1 MDSAVLETKELSF
14 LYSKGTSS
22 EVAAINNINIKI
34 NKGELVGIIGHT
46 GSGKS
51 TLVEHFN
58 AILKPTGGSVFLD
71 GNDIWQDKKN
81 IRSVRFKV
89 GVCFQYP
96 EYQLFEDT
104 VEKDVAFGPK
114 NMGLSKNEIDLR
126 VREAIGFVGLNESY
140 LEKSPFDLSGGEKR
154 RVAIAGVMAMKPEVL
169 VLDEPCAGLDPIGRK
184 TVLDLIVS
192 YKEKTNST
200 VIVVSHS
207 MEDIAKIATKI
218 LVMNESRLAY
228 YDTVRNV
235 FSHVSELVSMGLDV
249 PQITQLFLKLKN
261 AGYDVR
267 TDIYTAD
274 EAEKELLKL
283 LKRRGNNAH

>member
-1 MDSAVLETKELSF
+1 MNSVVLETKNLGY

-22 EVAAINNINIKI
+22 QVAAINDINLKI
-34 NKGELVGIIGHT
+34 EKGELVGIIGHT

-51 TLVEHFN
+51 TLIEHFN
-58 AILKPTGGSVFLD
+58 AILKPTSGSVFLD
-71 GNDIWQDKKN
+71 GNDIWADKKN
-81 IRSVRFKV
+81 VRFVRFKV

-104 VEKDVAFGPK
+104 VEKDIGYGPK
-114 NMGLSKNEIDLR
+114 NMGLSEDEIKKR
-126 VREAIGFVGLNESY
+126 VRESLSFVGLSEKY

-169 VLDEPCAGLDPIGRK
+169 VLDEPCAGLDPIGRNMI
-184 TVLDLIVS
+184 LDLIVK
-192 YKEKTNST
+192 YRERTGST

-207 MEDIAKIATKI
+207 MEDISKIATKI

-228 YDTVRNV
+228 YDTVSNV
-235 FSHVSELVSMGLDV
+235 FSHAGELFSMGLDV
-249 PQITQLFLKLKN
+249 PQITQLFLKLKD

-267 TDIYTAD
+267 TDIYTFE

-283 LKRRGNNAH
+283 LKRRGNNAQ

>member
-81 IRSVRFKV
+81 IRSLRFKV

-283 LKRRGNNAH
+283 LKRRGNNAQ

>member
-1 MDSAVLETKELSF
+1 MDAVVLETKDLSF

-22 EVAAINNINIKI
+22 EVAAINDINIKI
-34 NKGELVGIIGHT
+34 NRGELVGIIGHT

-51 TLVEHFN
+51 TLIEHFN
-58 AILKPTGGSVFLD
+58 AILKPTSGSVFLD

-81 IRSVRFKV
+81 IRAVRFKV

-104 VEKDVAFGPK
+104 VEKDK
-114 NMGLSKNEIDLR
+114 EIKIR
-126 VREAIGFVGLNESY
+126 VRESAAYVGLDESY

-184 TVLDLIVS
+184 TVLDLIVN
-192 YKEKTNST
+192 YKKRTDGT

-207 MEDIAKIATKI
+207 MEDISRIATKI
-218 LVMNESRLAY
+218 LVMNGSRLAY
-228 YDTVRNV
+228 YDTVKNV
-235 FSHVSELVSMGLDV
+235 FSHADELLSMGLDI
-249 PQITQLFLKLKN
+249 PQVTQLFLELKN
-261 AGYDVR
+261 AGYNVR
-267 TDIYTAD
+267 TDVYTVE

-283 LKRRGNNAH
+283 LKGRGNNAQ

>member
-1 MDSAVLETKELSF
+1 MNPVVLETKNLGY

-22 EVAAINNINIKI
+22 QVAAINDINLKI
-34 NKGELVGIIGHT
+34 EKGELVGIIGHT

-58 AILKPTGGSVFLD
+58 AILKPTTGSVLLD
-71 GNDIWQDKKN
+71 GNDIWEDKKN
-81 IRSVRFKV
+81 VRAVRFKV

-104 VEKDVAFGPK
+104 VEKDIAYGPK
-114 NMGLSKNEIDLR
+114 NMGLSEDEINFR
-126 VREAIGFVGLNESY
+126 VRESLSFVGLSEEY

-154 RVAIAGVMAMKPEVL
+154 RVAIAGIMAMRPEVL
-169 VLDEPCAGLDPIGRK
+169 VLDEPCAGLDPIGRN
-184 TVLDLIVS
+184 TVLDLIVK
-192 YKEKTNST
+192 YREKTGST

-207 MEDIAKIATKI
+207 MEDISKIATKI

-228 YDTVRNV
+228 YDTVDNV
-235 FSHVSELVSMGLDV
+235 FSHAGELFSMGLDV
-249 PQITQLFLKLKN
+249 PQITRLFLKLKS

-267 TDIYTAD
+267 TDIYTFRD
-274 EAEKELLKL
+274 AENELLKL
-283 LKRRGNNAH
+283 LKRRGNNAQ

>member
-1 MDSAVLETKELSF
+1 MNPIVLETKDLGYV
-14 LYSKGTSS
+14 YSKGTSS
-22 EVAAINNINIKI
+22 QVAAINDINLKI
-34 NKGELVGIIGHT
+34 EKGELVGIIGHT

-51 TLVEHFN
+51 TLIEHFN
-58 AILKPTGGSVFLD
+58 AILRPTSGSVFLD
-71 GNDIWQDKKN
+71 GNDIWADKKK

-104 VEKDVAFGPK
+104 VEKDIAYGPK
-114 NMGLSKNEIDLR
+114 NMGLSKDEIDFR
-126 VREAIGFVGLNESY
+126 VRESLSFVGLSEKY

-154 RVAIAGVMAMKPEVL
+154 RVAIAGVMAMRPEVL
-169 VLDEPCAGLDPIGRK
+169 VLDEPCAGLDPIGRN
-184 TVLDLIVS
+184 TVLDFIVN
-192 YKEKTNST
+192 YRKRTGST

-228 YDTVRNV
+228 YDTVENV
-235 FSHVSELVSMGLDV
+235 FSHAEELFLMGLDV
-249 PQITQLFLKLKN
+249 PQITRLFLKLKN

-267 TDIYTAD
+267 TDIYTFTD
-274 EAEKELLKL
+274 AEKELLKL
-283 LKRRGNNAH
+283 LKRRGNNAR

>member
-58 AILKPTGGSVFLD
+58 AILKPTDGSVFLD

-283 LKRRGNNAH
+283 LKRRGNNAQ

>member
-1 MDSAVLETKELSF
+1 MNPIVLETKDLGY

-22 EVAAINNINIKI
+22 QVAAINDINLKI
-34 NKGELVGIIGHT
+34 EQGELVGIIGHT

-58 AILKPTGGSVFLD
+58 AILKPTSGSVYLD
-71 GNDIWQDKKN
+71 GNDIWADKKN

-104 VEKDVAFGPK
+104 VEKDIAYGPK
-114 NMGLSKNEIDLR
+114 NMGLSEDEINSR
-126 VREAIGFVGLNESY
+126 VHESLAFVGLSDNY

-154 RVAIAGVMAMKPEVL
+154 RVAIAGVMAMRPEIL
-169 VLDEPCAGLDPIGRK
+169 VLDEPCAGLDPIGRN
-184 TVLDLIVS
+184 TVLDLIVN
-192 YKEKTNST
+192 YRKKTGST

-207 MEDIAKIATKI
+207 MEDISKIATKI

-228 YDTVRNV
+228 YDTVDNV
-235 FSHVSELVSMGLDV
+235 FSHAAELFSMGLDV
-249 PQITQLFLKLKN
+249 PQITQLFLKLKD

-267 TDIYTAD
+267 TDIYTFPD
-274 EAEKELLKL
+274 AEKELLKL
-283 LKRRGNNAH
+283 LKRRGNNAQ

>member
-1 MDSAVLETKELSF
+1 
-14 LYSKGTSS
+14 
-22 EVAAINNINIKI
+22 
-34 NKGELVGIIGHT
+34 
-46 GSGKS
+46 
-51 TLVEHFN
+51 
-58 AILKPTGGSVFLD
+58 
-71 GNDIWQDKKN
+71 
-81 IRSVRFKV
+81 
-89 GVCFQYP
+89 
-96 EYQLFEDT
+96 
-104 VEKDVAFGPK
+104 
-114 NMGLSKNEIDLR
+114 
-126 VREAIGFVGLNESY
+126 
-140 LEKSPFDLSGGEKR
+140 
-154 RVAIAGVMAMKPEVL
+154 MAMKPEVL

-283 LKRRGNNAH
+283 LKRRGNNAQ